1 MSTIQPGDGYN
12 LSASSSGFTLDI
24 DKPWTPP
31 LGDGLY
37 LGVTFPEFPPFPD
50 INGPGFPDLPENL
63 IQQFKVETIVVG
75 STQYVRIASG
85 AVNFTVSN
93 MPEIYKGAVNDTRQ
107 AWIYA
112 AAVRPGITA
121 VDGGDPDSPWM
132 ENGGYYAMPSS
143 GTYYVTISK
152 LDMAGSTSTSTLIQ
166 ENAPFVSIFSE
177 TDPIYSK
184 IFSQTGSS
192 QYVNMTNV
200 QKMQGYDAASTG
212 LTGDFGN
219 CHTTWF
225 LPVHW
230 GYSVK
235 MIAVIS
241 AYTPPVVTPT
251 IEVLH
256 AATATSNEVHRITI
270 PPAAKKSGSFQLQ
283 YAPGFTT
290 DTTDPF
296 DPFNPLNSGNLSG
309 QFQWNLANSLKAIQE
324 LKGSTSVTAS
334 GENKLDITYINGLAN
349 TSVAVPA
356 IINNTVGI
364 PETTYEVSQQVIGSI
379 DLSIPLH
386 FIGTTLLNVTNWV
399 ESEDDPYNA
408 YEANDWNDISNY
420 LQKDNL
426 ESIVPNNLAY
436 YDLLIG
442 PGDWTAADWSW
453 TAPGTCIAEP
463 GTGHPFKVTYVS
475 GSGGMSTYH
484 IQSGTVNNVI
494 PGNIATDITTANALK
509 DVWLKV
515 PYAAGV
521 FPDTTDF
528 EWAIGTTMPADTD
541 DEGYVKVATVDG
553 ATVTQL
559 VTGSLWADRI
569 KMGTAT
575 ATYYY
580 ARI

>member
-1 MSTIQPGDGYN
+1 
-12 LSASSSGFTLDI
+12 
-24 DKPWTPP
+24 
-31 LGDGLY
+31 
-37 LGVTFPEFPPFPD
+37 
-50 INGPGFPDLPENL
+50 
-63 IQQFKVETIVVG
+63 
-75 STQYVRIASG
+75 
-85 AVNFTVSN
+85 
-93 MPEIYKGAVNDTRQ
+93 
-107 AWIYA
+107 
-112 AAVRPGITA
+112 
-121 VDGGDPDSPWM
+121 
-132 ENGGYYAMPSS
+132 
-143 GTYYVTISK
+143 
-152 LDMAGSTSTSTLIQ
+152 
-166 ENAPFVSIFSE
+166 
-177 TDPIYSK
+177 
-184 IFSQTGSS
+184 
-192 QYVNMTNV
+192 
-200 QKMQGYDAASTG
+200 
-212 LTGDFGN
+212 
-219 CHTTWF
+219 
-225 LPVHW
+225 
-230 GYSVK
+230 

-386 FIGTTLLNVTNWV
+386 FIGTTLMNVPNWV

-408 YEANDWNDISNY
+408 YETNGWNDISNY

-463 GTGHPFKVTYVS
+463 GHPFKVTYVS
-475 GSGGMSTYH
+475 GSGGSSTYH

-569 KMGTAT
+569 KLGSAT
-575 ATYYY
+575 ATYYF